1 MKGRFKR
8 MDAELIINLWALY
21 DASTGTVYALAG
33 RAYNI
38 AGTDKAKLDFLKMA
52 ARTDYVTAKRYRVP
66 DRFCI
71 VFPDGQEHRCVTYLN
86 AVSDPNAQL
95 FEQIFKN
102 IEADLPPLPRF
113 SGEDVS
119 YVSQRISDDPLCVT
133 TVLYEDGAG
142 NIRPVV
148 TDEDRAWIEQHQARF
163 HGY

>member
-1 MKGRFKR
+1 

-21 DASTGTVYALAG
+21 DGSTGTVYALAG

-38 AGTDKAKLDFLKMA
+38 AGTDREKLDFLKMA

-66 DRFCI
+66 DRFGI
-71 VFPDGQEHRCVTYLN
+71 VFPDGQEHTGVVYLN

-95 FEQIFKN
+95 FEELFN
-102 IEADLPPLPRF
+102 NLEADLPPLPRF
-113 SGEDVS
+113 SVEGAS
-119 YVSQRISDDPLCVT
+119 YVPQRIPNDPLCIT
-133 TVLYEDGAG
+133 TVLYEDDAG

-148 TDEDRAWIEQHQARF
+148 TDEDRAWVRQHEARL